1 MPPARFVVRTL
12 GAADVDLFRQLLA
25 VMGRAFDDMD
35 IYTGAQPGDGY
46 LGELLGSGHFIALAA
61 MNGQAVIGGLAAYV
75 LPKFEQERREIYIY
89 DLAVAEEHR
98 RKGIATTLIN
108 KLIGIATARGAYVV
122 YVQADAADAPA
133 VALYSKF
140 TARTDV
146 FHFDIEVP

>member
-1 MPPARFVVRTL
+1 M
-12 GAADVDLFRQLLA
+12 
-25 VMGRAFDDMD
+25 
-35 IYTGAQPGDGY
+35 
-46 LGELLGSGHFIALAA
+46 
-61 MNGQAVIGGLAAYV
+61 